1 MSVLNKTAKG
11 MFYVFLTL
19 YMFLQSAVTGMF
31 FSGAV
36 LSIVLSVWSIIKPL
50 PLLVTEKLWLVYLL
64 SAVPLTVIMFFYM
77 LIDLIKAQLKKD
89 NKQDNGNH

>member
-11 MFYVFLTL
+11 MFYVFLAL
-19 YMFLQSAVTGMF
+19 YMFLQSAFTGMF
-31 FSGAV
+31 FSGAGLAV
-36 LSIVLSVWSIIKPL
+36 VLSVWTIIKPL
-50 PLLVTEKLWLVYLL
+50 PLIVTEKLWLVYLL

-77 LIDLIKAQLKKD
+77 LVDLIKAQLKKN

>member
-50 PLLVTEKLWLVYLL
+50 PLLVTERLWLVYLL

-77 LIDLIKAQLKKD
+77 LVDLIKAQLKKD

>member
-1 MSVLNKTAKG
+1 MSVRNKMVKG
-11 MFYVFLTL
+11 MFYVFLAV
-19 YMFLQSAVTGMF
+19 YMFLQSAFTGMF

-36 LSIVLSVWSIIKPL
+36 LSIVLSVWTIIKPL

-64 SAVPLTVIMFFYM
+64 SAVPLTLFTFLYM

>member
-11 MFYVFLTL
+11 MFYVFLAL

-31 FSGAV
+31 FSGAG
-36 LSIVLSVWSIIKPL
+36 LAIVLSVWSIIKPL
-50 PLLVTEKLWLVYLL
+50 PLIVTEKLWLVYLL

-77 LIDLIKAQLKKD
+77 LVDLIKAQLKKD
-89 NKQDNGNH
+89 NKEDN

>member
-11 MFYVFLTL
+11 MFYVFLAL

-31 FSGAV
+31 FSGAG
-36 LSIVLSVWSIIKPL
+36 LAIVLSVWSIIKPL
-50 PLLVTEKLWLVYLL
+50 PLFVTEKLWLVYLL

-77 LIDLIKAQLKKD
+77 LVDLIKAQLKKD
-89 NKQDNGNH
+89 NKEDN

>member
-1 MSVLNKTAKG
+1 MSVLNKMFKG
-11 MFYVFLTL
+11 LFYVALTAL
-19 YMFLQSAVTGMF
+19 ALLQSCVMGIF

-36 LSIVLSVWSIIKPL
+36 LSIVLSVWTIIKPL
-50 PLLVTEKLWLVYLL
+50 PLIVTEKLWLVYLL

-77 LIDLIKAQLKKD
+77 LIDLIKAQLKKN

>member
-1 MSVLNKTAKG
+1 MSVLNKMAKG
-11 MFYVFLTL
+11 MFYVFLAL
-19 YMFLQSAVTGMF
+19 YMFLQSAFAGMF

-36 LSIVLSVWSIIKPL
+36 LSIVLSVWTIIKPL
-50 PLLVTEKLWLVYLL
+50 PLIVTEKLWLVYLL

-77 LIDLIKAQLKKD
+77 LIDLIKAQLKKN

>member
-1 MSVLNKTAKG
+1 MSVLNKMAKG

-19 YMFLQSAVTGMF
+19 YMFLQSAFTGMF

-36 LSIVLSVWSIIKPL
+36 LSIVLSVWTVIKPL
-50 PLLVTEKLWLVYLL
+50 PSIVTERLWLVYFL

-77 LIDLIKAQLKKD
+77 LVDLIKAQLKKD
-89 NKQDNGNH
+89 NKQDNGNN

>member
-1 MSVLNKTAKG
+1 MSILNKMAKG

-19 YMFLQSAVTGMF
+19 YMFLQSAFTGMF

-36 LSIVLSVWSIIKPL
+36 LSIVLSVWTIIKPL
-50 PLLVTEKLWLVYLL
+50 PSVVTERLWLVYLL

-77 LIDLIKAQLKKD
+77 LVDLIKAQLKKD
-89 NKQDNGNH
+89 NKQDNGNN

>member
-1 MSVLNKTAKG
+1 MSVLNKMAKG
-11 MFYVFLTL
+11 MFYVFLAM
-19 YMFLQSAVTGMF
+19 YMFLQSAFTGMF

-36 LSIVLSVWSIIKPL
+36 LSIVLSVWTIIKPL
-50 PLLVTEKLWLVYLL
+50 PLIVTEKLWLVYLL

-77 LIDLIKAQLKKD
+77 LVDSIKAQLKKN

>member
-1 MSVLNKTAKG
+1 MSVLNKMAKR

-19 YMFLQSAVTGMF
+19 YMFLQSAFTGMF

-36 LSIVLSVWSIIKPL
+36 LSIVLSVWTIIKPL
-50 PLLVTEKLWLVYLL
+50 PLIVTEKLWLVYLL
-64 SAVPLTVIMFFYM
+64 SAVPLTVIMFLYM
-77 LIDLIKAQLKKD
+77 LIDLIKAQLKKN

>member
-11 MFYVFLTL
+11 MFYVFLAL

-50 PLLVTEKLWLVYLL
+50 PLLVTERLWLVYLL

-77 LIDLIKAQLKKD
+77 LVDLIKAQLKKD

>member
-1 MSVLNKTAKG
+1 MSVLNKMAKG
-11 MFYVFLTL
+11 MFYVFLSL
-19 YMFLQSAVTGMF
+19 YMFLQSALTGMF

-36 LSIVLSVWSIIKPL
+36 LSIVLSVWTIIKPL
-50 PLLVTEKLWLVYLL
+50 PLIVTERLWLVYLL

-77 LIDLIKAQLKKD
+77 LVDLIKAQLKKD

>member
-1 MSVLNKTAKG
+1 MSVLNKMAKG

-19 YMFLQSAVTGMF
+19 YMFLQSAFTGMF

-36 LSIVLSVWSIIKPL
+36 LSIVLSVWTIIKPL
-50 PLLVTEKLWLVYLL
+50 PSVVTGRLWLVYLL
-64 SAVPLTVIMFFYM
+64 SAVPLTLFAFLYM
-77 LIDLIKAQLKKD
+77 LVDLIKAQLKKD

>member
-1 MSVLNKTAKG
+1 MSVLNKMAKG

-19 YMFLQSAVTGMF
+19 YMFLQSAFTGMF

-36 LSIVLSVWSIIKPL
+36 LSIVLSVWTIIKPL
-50 PLLVTEKLWLVYLL
+50 PSVVTERLWLVYLL

-77 LIDLIKAQLKKD
+77 LVDLIKAQLKKD
-89 NKQDNGNH
+89 NKQDNGNN

>member
-1 MSVLNKTAKG
+1 MSVLNKMAKG
-11 MFYVFLTL
+11 MFYIFLTL

-31 FSGAV
+31 FSGAG
-36 LSIVLSVWSIIKPL
+36 LAIVLSVWTIIKPL
-50 PLLVTEKLWLVYLL
+50 PSVVTERLWLVYLL

-77 LIDLIKAQLKKD
+77 LIDLIKAQLKKN

>member
-19 YMFLQSAVTGMF
+19 YMFLQSALTGMF

-50 PLLVTEKLWLVYLL
+50 PLLVTERLWLVYLL

>member
-50 PLLVTEKLWLVYLL
+50 PSVVTERLWLVYLL

>member
-1 MSVLNKTAKG
+1 MSILNKTAKG

-50 PLLVTEKLWLVYLL
+50 PLLVTERLWLVYLL

>member
-1 MSVLNKTAKG
+1 MSVLNKMAKG

-19 YMFLQSAVTGMF
+19 YMFLQSAFTGMF

-36 LSIVLSVWSIIKPL
+36 LSIVLSVWTIIKPL
-50 PLLVTEKLWLVYLL
+50 PSVVTERLWLVYLL

>member
-11 MFYVFLTL
+11 MIYVFLTL

-50 PLLVTEKLWLVYLL
+50 PLLVTERLWLVYLL

-77 LIDLIKAQLKKD
+77 LIALIKAQLKKD

>member
-50 PLLVTEKLWLVYLL
+50 PSVVTERLWLVYLL

-89 NKQDNGNH
+89 NKEDN